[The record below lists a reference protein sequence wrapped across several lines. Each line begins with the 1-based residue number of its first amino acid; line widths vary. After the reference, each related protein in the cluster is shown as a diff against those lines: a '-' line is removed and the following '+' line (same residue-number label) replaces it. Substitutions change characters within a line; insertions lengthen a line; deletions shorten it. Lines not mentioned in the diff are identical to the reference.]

1 MQWSAC
7 ADALRAQGLAVVAI
21 TSEPPDATRVMERL
35 LARGVADLEFPV
47 VSDPN
52 MRLCEDDGIF
62 TKFLKPAS
70 EYNRLTQ
77 YEGDR
82 SDYVDYWMVQPALV
96 TVDTNGN
103 VVNWWSWKAM
113 GLTSDWAV
121 AGADPGRETVPHPCS
136 GKPVKLVTLRPVPED
151 LPAAISERRCVRV
164 EQIGQAAVD
173 QQLKQLAAL
182 REAAA
187 GK

>member
-7 ADALRAQGLAVVAI
+7 ADALRAQGIAIVAI

-47 VSDPN
+47 VSDPDL
-52 MRLCEDDGIF
+52 RLCEDDCIF
-62 TKFLKPAS
+62 IKFLKTAS
-70 EYNRLTQ
+70 DYNQLTQ

-96 TVDTNGN
+96 TVDAEGN

-113 GLTSDWAV
+113 GLRSDWAV
-121 AGADPGRETVPHPCS
+121 TGADPSRETVPHPCS
-136 GKPVKLVTLRPVPED
+136 GQLVTLVTLRPVPED
-151 LPAAISERRCVRV
+151 LLAAISERRCVKV
-164 EQIGQAAVD
+164 EQIGQAGVD
-173 QQLKQLAAL
+173 QQLKQLSAL

>member
-7 ADALRAQGLAVVAI
+7 ADALRAQGLAIVAI
-21 TSEPPDATRVMERL
+21 TSEPPDATRVKERL
-35 LARGVADLEFPV
+35 LARGVADLKFPV
-47 VSDPN
+47 VSDPD

-62 TKFLKPAS
+62 AKFLKPAS
-70 EYNRLTQ
+70 EYNGQTQ

-96 TVDTNGN
+96 TVDTNGD

-113 GLTSDWAV
+113 GLTVDWAA
-121 AGADPGRETVPHPCS
+121 AGADPSRETVPHPCS

-151 LPAAISERRCVRV
+151 LPAAISEGRCVRV
-164 EQIGQAAVD
+164 EQVGQAALE
-173 QQLKQLAAL
+173 QHLRQLAAL